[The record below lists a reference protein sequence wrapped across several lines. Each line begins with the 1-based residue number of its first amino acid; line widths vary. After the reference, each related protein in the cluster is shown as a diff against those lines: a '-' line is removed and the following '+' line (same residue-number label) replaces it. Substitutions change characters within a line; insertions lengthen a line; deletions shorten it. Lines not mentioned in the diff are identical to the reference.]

1 MTSRFP
7 AEALRPNSAS
17 ADKLNS
23 FLSFLSEWER
33 HTNGQRGFLSQS
45 TVTGLRVTLCSTLS
59 LLKYLTQ
66 HIGFKYVMTSRVSQD
81 PVEHLFGIVRQS
93 SGCNTHPTPQQF
105 IATVNCLSFSNLA
118 HSVSRGN
125 CEPAVLS
132 SLLNADAGEQD
143 TCTGREKL
151 IDRFLDAGNLDAA
164 DALLTKAVPDHSSI
178 VVASSD
184 CRLTFYI
191 AGYVARKCVLKTGC
205 ERCLNLLLL
214 TKEAADNLNMA
225 ELVRLKDNGGLL
237 YPSSKLFKFVAD
249 LEESFTTCFSLS
261 ELHSESVLDVLDL
274 AKQKQQTELG
284 CPEHAHT
291 IAAEITAFYL
301 TTRLH
306 FFTKSINRA
315 SDSKRQASKHL
326 KLSRC

>member
-7 AEALRPNSAS
+7 AQALRPNSRS
-17 ADKLNS
+17 AEKLNS
-23 FLSFLSEWER
+23 FLTFLSEWER

-45 TVTGLRVTLCSTLS
+45 TATGLRVTLSSTLS
-59 LLKYLTQ
+59 LLKYLTENV
-66 HIGFKYVMTSRVSQD
+66 GFKYLMTSRLSQD

-132 SLLNADAGEQD
+132 SLLNADAGEQN
-143 TCTGREKL
+143 TCTGRQKL
-151 IDRFLDAGNLDAA
+151 IDRFLDDGNLDAA
-164 DALLTKAVPDHSSI
+164 DALLTKAAPDHSPV

-184 CRLTFYI
+184 SRLIFYI
-191 AGYVARKCVLKTGC
+191 AGYVARKCILKTGC
-205 ERCLNLLLL
+205 EECINLLLL
-214 TKEAADNLNMA
+214 TKEAADDLNMA

-237 YPSSKLFKFVAD
+237 YPAGKLCKFVAD
-249 LEESFTTCFSLS
+249 LEESFTTCFSLL

-274 AKQKQQTELG
+274 VKKKQKTTLG
-284 CPEHAHT
+284 CPEHAEA
-291 IAAEITAFYL
+291 IAADVTAFYL

-315 SDSKRQASKHL
+315 SDKRRQASKHL